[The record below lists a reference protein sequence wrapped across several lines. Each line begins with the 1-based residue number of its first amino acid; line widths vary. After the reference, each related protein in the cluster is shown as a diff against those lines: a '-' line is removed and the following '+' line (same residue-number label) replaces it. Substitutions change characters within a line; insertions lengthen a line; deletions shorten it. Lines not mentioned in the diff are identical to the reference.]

1 MQTPGLLLKGQW
13 LGPVQQPRHEDALQ
27 LQSVL
32 GPLSEPRT
40 GDATCHNCQV
50 RQTTRPLGC
59 VSLPWAVEAG
69 EVEHHCVHRLPELL
83 QRSPSTLRPAHWA
96 WRHGEWLLGR

>member
-13 LGPVQQPRHEDALQ
+13 LGPVKQPRQEDALQ
-27 LQSVL
+27 LQSVS

-59 VSLPWAVEAG
+59 VSLPWAVEGG
-69 EVEHHCVHRLPELL
+69 EGVEHHCVHRLARAASEATFHTVAGP
-83 QRSPSTLRPAHWA
+83 
-96 WRHGEWLLGR
+96 LGMETR